1 MQDYADNTNQVLS
14 AVLQTGTD
22 RESAHMV
29 IPQLS
34 RSTVC
39 YHHPVHRQSRTVVFG
54 SKDQQ
59 N

>member
-1 MQDYADNTNQVLS
+1 MQDYADNTNQVPS
-14 AVLQTGTD
+14 EVLQTGTD

-39 YHHPVHRQSRTVVFG
+39 YHHPVNGQ
-54 SKDQQ
+54 
-59 N
+59 